1 MSLKFSVYNASIISQ
16 DKYLFVSVVIRRMLF
31 KAIGIVNSVKAVC
44 VSNMY
49 RFYDFYLFFQYFSC
63 YLPSTHIL
71 YNDYIQSINIIL
83 TALPVAETFVC
94 QKMN

>member
-1 MSLKFSVYNASIISQ
+1 MRPLYPKII
-16 DKYLFVSVVIRRMLF
+16 IRRMLF

-63 YLPSTHIL
+63 YLPSTRIL
-71 YNDYIQSINIIL
+71 YNDHIQSINIVL
-83 TALPVAETFVC
+83 TFNRSLYRNIRLSKNGIVLVY
-94 QKMN
+94 